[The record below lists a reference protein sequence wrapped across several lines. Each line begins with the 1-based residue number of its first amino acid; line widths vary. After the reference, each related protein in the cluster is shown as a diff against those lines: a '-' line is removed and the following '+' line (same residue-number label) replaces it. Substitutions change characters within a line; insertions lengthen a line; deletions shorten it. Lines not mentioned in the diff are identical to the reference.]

1 MPPPTVDEAI
11 ISARLSTLSE
21 LLEYLGKVNPVS
33 HADLINDDTKRYAL
47 ERVLMKA
54 VEVSSDVCA
63 HVLIS
68 EFKKPVVSCAS
79 SFEELAVVGV
89 INKALS
95 VRLQSA
101 AEMRSALKRDYLNVD
116 SDIVAR
122 SSAQAQADFSE
133 FRTAIARWLQE
144 NQHSQS

>member
-1 MPPPTVDEAI
+1 MPTSTVDEAFI
-11 ISARLSTLSE
+11 AARLSILSE
-21 LLEYLGKVNPVS
+21 LLEYLDLENLVS
-33 HADLINDDTKRYAL
+33 QVDLVNDDTKRYAL
-47 ERVLMKA
+47 ERVLMKS

-68 EFKKPVVSCAS
+68 EFKKPVASCAS

-89 INKALS
+89 INNALS

-144 NQHSQS
+144 NQRSQS